1 MDNLK
6 DKGSWKYKTLGNEEQ
21 QENKKQLL
29 GFDEVNFE
37 QKREVYDERKSTIKK
52 DDEKSPKGS
61 PESRG

>member
-6 DKGSWKYKTLGNEEQ
+6 DKGNWKYKTLGNEEQ

-37 QKREVYDERKSTIKK
+37 QKREAYNGRKSTTKK
-52 DDEKSPKGS
+52 DDGKSPKGS
-61 PESRG
+61 PES